1 MRSPI
6 QNITSRAF
14 FILSVL
20 LFCISVNSYAQI
32 VNVESARMQSDTTGW
47 MGGAK
52 LSMSLTQSVATIVG
66 ANAEAHLQYKT
77 KSDKSLWLILGNYG
91 FLKGGSVK
99 YISNRFIHLRYNY
112 KVTSWLRWEVFT
124 QLLNNLITKIDTR
137 FLVGTGPRFK
147 IVKNN
152 IIRLYAASLVMY
164 EHEKDATVPITSQN
178 AIRSSSYLSFTYTPM
193 PSIEIISTTF
203 YQPLFRNFKDYRIL
217 NEIDVR
223 VKATKHYSMSIKWD
237 YLYDQFPAGNSPKT
251 TYSISSGVQFE
262 F

>member
-1 MRSPI
+1 MKLFT
-6 QNITSRAF
+6 QNIIGRAF
-14 FILSVL
+14 FILNVM
-20 LFCISVNSYAQI
+20 LFTMYINLHAQI

-52 LSMSLTQSVATIVG
+52 LSVALTQSVATIFG

-164 EHEKDATVPITSQN
+164 EHEKDATTPVTSQN
-178 AIRSSSYLSFTYTPM
+178 DIRSSSYVSFTYTPTAN
-193 PSIEIISTTF
+193 IEIISTTF
-203 YQPLFRNFKDYRIL
+203 YQPLFRNFKDYRLL
-217 NEIDVR
+217 NAIDVR
-223 VKATKHYSMSIKWD
+223 VKATKHYSMSIRWD
-237 YLYDQFPAGNSPKT
+237 YLYDQFPVGNSPKT